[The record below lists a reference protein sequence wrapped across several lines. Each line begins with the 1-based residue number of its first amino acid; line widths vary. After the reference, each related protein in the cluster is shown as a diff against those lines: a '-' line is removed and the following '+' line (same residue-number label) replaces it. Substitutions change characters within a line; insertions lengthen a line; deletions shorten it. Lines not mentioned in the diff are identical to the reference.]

1 MRFLKLIIEG
11 YKSFQLPTEIDFTKG
26 RDEPGRN
33 VYLIGGMNGAGKTS
47 VLEGIHLCLYGQKKK
62 DVILKAINRAEL
74 LKGNAACLFELH
86 FETDEG
92 NTVIVKRSWQAV
104 LASGC
109 HMRPDGL
116 EEKLTVIKDG
126 KRVTV
131 ASPQMWQDYLD
142 ATIPQGITQFFFFDG
157 EKVQEMA
164 ADEHAAY
171 KLRSSMEAALGIGF
185 VRRLIDDLKHLRDEE
200 RRNRTDI
207 SDEDIRLK
215 ENELQ
220 IHRRKKDKLE
230 TQRAEINEYIEQFS
244 KELDERKKRFSS
256 LFGFDPDSIE
266 ATKDKER
273 RRVQLSSKLSEV
285 EHRAR
290 TLAEQSL
297 PLALLGRHFAPL
309 RSQIEAESERRK
321 QAAVRDV
328 AEDLSNA
335 VAEAVRDFEA
345 TERQAPLGEAE
356 YRVLRDR
363 IAGVVRQFGPGKDAR
378 QSVVA
383 LLNLSETAAARVLVR
398 IEEVEGTWNG
408 EFERLL
414 AEHQEIRHRH
424 EEVERDIGAAKVS
437 DDEQELFAQL
447 QTEMENYSAQIGRKR
462 EELRQTDE
470 ELSRV
475 NDIITTR
482 ERELD
487 MLYQKHCGAKEH
499 AAFLAQTEKAMEL
512 LTDYMK
518 ALRRMKIG
526 RLKASTTE
534 MYKRLASKG
543 DLISDIEI
551 DPDTYLITIRDHQG
565 HVVQKQNLSAGEKEV
580 FAISLLWGLAQTSQL
595 PLPIVIDT
603 PLSRLD
609 STHRDRIVSN
619 YFPEAGHQVVVL
631 STDTEVDQD
640 YYRQLEPYV
649 QHAVHLLFD
658 KHREMTTV
666 QEGYFWRTH

>member
-26 RDEPGRN
+26 RDEPERN
-33 VYLIGGMNGAGKTS
+33 VYLVGGMNGAGKTS
-47 VLEGIHLCLYGQKKK
+47 VLEAIHLCLYGQKKK
-62 DVILKAINRAEL
+62 DVVFKAINRSEMA
-74 LKGNAACLFELH
+74 KGNAACSFELH

-92 NTVIVKRSWQAV
+92 NTVVVKRGWQAPATMNK
-104 LASGC
+104 L
-109 HMRPDGL
+109 RPNDL

-157 EKVQEMA
+157 EKIQEMA

-185 VRRLIDDLKHLRDEE
+185 VRRLIDDLKHVRDEE

-220 IHRRKKDKLE
+220 IHRRKKEKLE
-230 TQRAEINEYIEQFS
+230 SQRSEIVEDIEQFTQ
-244 KELDERKKRFSS
+244 ELDERKKRFAS
-256 LFGFDPDSIE
+256 LFGFDPDNIDE
-266 ATKDKER
+266 TKAKER
-273 RRVQLSSKLSEV
+273 RRVQLSTKLSEV
-285 EHRAR
+285 EHRIR
-290 TLAEQSL
+290 SLAEQSL
-297 PLALLGRHFAPL
+297 PLVLLGRHFGSL
-309 RSQIEAESERRK
+309 RDQIEAEAQARR
-321 QAAVRDV
+321 QEAVRDV
-328 AEDLSNA
+328 AEDLGNA
-335 VAEAVRDFEA
+335 VAETVREFE
-345 TERQAPLGEAE
+345 TEERKQPLGEAE
-356 YRVLRDR
+356 YRVLRDK
-363 IAGVVRQFGPGKDAR
+363 IVDVVREFGPGEQAHKQVA
-378 QSVVA
+378 A
-383 LLNLSETAAARVLVR
+383 LLNLSETAAAKILVR
-398 IEEVEGTWNG
+398 LEEVENAWNG

-414 AEHQEIRHRH
+414 AEHKEIRVKHD
-424 EEVERDIGAAKVS
+424 EVEREIGTTQVG
-437 DDEQELFAQL
+437 EQEQEMYAQL
-447 QTEMENYSAQIGRKR
+447 QAEMENYSTQIGRKR
-462 EELRQTDE
+462 EELRQVEE
-470 ELSRV
+470 ELGRL
-475 NDIITTR
+475 NDIIVTR

-487 MLYQKHCGAKEH
+487 MLYQKHSGAKEQ
-499 AAFLAQTEKAMEL
+499 AALLTQTEKAMEL
-512 LTDYMK
+512 LSEYME

-526 RLKASTTE
+526 RLKTSTTE

-543 DLISDIEI
+543 DLISEIEI
-551 DPDTYLITIRDHQG
+551 DPDTYLITIRDHRG

-619 YFPEAGHQVVVL
+619 YFPEAGHQVIVL

-640 YYRQLEPYV
+640 YYRQLESHLQY
-649 QHAVHLLFD
+649 AIHLLFD
-658 KHREMTTV
+658 KHRELTTV
-666 QEGYFWRTH
+666 QEGYFWRNN

>member
-1 MRFLKLIIEG
+1 MKFLKLIIEG

-26 RDEPGRN
+26 RDDPGRN

-62 DVILKAINRAEL
+62 DVILKAINRSEL
-74 LKGNAACLFELH
+74 AKGNAACSFELH

-92 NTVIVKRSWQAV
+92 NTVVVKRAWQAGAV
-104 LASGC
+104 VNKP
-109 HMRPDGL
+109 RPDDL

-126 KRVTV
+126 RRVTV

-157 EKVQEMA
+157 EKIQEMA

-220 IHRRKKDKLE
+220 IHRRKKEKLE
-230 TQRAEINEYIEQFS
+230 GQRSEISEDIEQFVQ
-244 KELDERKKRFSS
+244 ELDERKKRFST

-266 ATKDKER
+266 ATKAKER
-273 RRVQLSSKLSEV
+273 RRVQLSTKLAEI
-285 EHRAR
+285 EHRTR

-297 PLALLGRHFAPL
+297 PLALLSRYFDPL
-309 RSQIEAESERRK
+309 RSQIDAEADRRK
-321 QAAVRDV
+321 RAAVRDV
-328 AEDLSNA
+328 AEDLGNA
-335 VAEAVRDFEA
+335 VAETVRDFEA
-345 TERQAPLGEAE
+345 TDRHSPLGEAE
-356 YRVLRDR
+356 YRVLRDK
-363 IAGVVRQFGPGKDAR
+363 IVDVVRQFGPGKDAR

-383 LLNLSETAAARVLVR
+383 LLNLSETAAAKILVR
-398 IEEVEGTWNG
+398 MEEVEGAWNG

-414 AEHQEIRHRH
+414 SEHQEIRHRH
-424 EEVERDIGAAKVS
+424 EEVERDIGASRVS
-437 DDEQELFAQL
+437 DEDQDMFAQL
-447 QTEMENYSAQIGRKR
+447 QTEMENYSTQIGRKR
-462 EELRQTDE
+462 EELRQVE
-470 ELSRV
+470 EDLSRV
-475 NDIITTR
+475 SDIIATR

-487 MLYQKHCGAKEH
+487 MLYQKHSGAKEQ
-499 AAFLAQTEKAMEL
+499 AAFLAQAEKAMEL
-512 LTDYMK
+512 LTDYME

-526 RLKASTTE
+526 RLKSSTTE

-543 DLISDIEI
+543 DLISNIEI

-595 PLPIVIDT
+595 QLPIVIDT

-640 YYRQLEPYV
+640 YYRQLEPHL

-658 KHREMTTV
+658 KHRELTTV
-666 QEGYFWRTH
+666 QEGYFWRNN

>member
-1 MRFLKLIIEG
+1 MRFLKLVIEG

-33 VYLIGGMNGAGKTS
+33 VYLVGGMNGAGKTS
-47 VLEGIHLCLYGQKKK
+47 VLEAIHLCLYGQKKK
-62 DVILKAINRAEL
+62 DAVFKAINRAEMA
-74 LKGNAACLFELH
+74 KGNAACAFELH

-92 NTVIVKRSWQAV
+92 NTVVVKRSWQAGATV
-104 LASGC
+104 NKP
-109 HMRPDGL
+109 RPDDL
-116 EEKLTVIKDG
+116 DEKLTVIKDG

-157 EKVQEMA
+157 EKIQEMA

-185 VRRLIDDLKHLRDEE
+185 VRRLIDDLKHVRDEE

-220 IHRRKKDKLE
+220 IHRRKQQKLE
-230 TQRAEINEYIEQFS
+230 AQRTEVNEDIEQFTQ
-244 KELDERKKRFSS
+244 ELEDRKKRFSS
-256 LFGFDPDSIE
+256 LFGFDPDNLDE
-266 ATKDKER
+266 TKAKER
-273 RRVQLSSKLSEV
+273 RRVQLSTKLSEI
-285 EHRAR
+285 EHRVR
-290 TLAEQSL
+290 SLAEGSL
-297 PLALLGRHFAPL
+297 PLALLGPYFGSL
-309 RSQIEAESERRK
+309 REQIDAESQARK
-321 QAAVRDV
+321 QEAVRDV
-328 AEDLSNA
+328 AEDLGNA
-335 VAEAVRDFEA
+335 VAETVRDFESQ
-345 TERQAPLGEAE
+345 ERNAPLGEAE
-356 YRVLRDR
+356 YRVLRDK
-363 IAGVVRQFGPGKDAR
+363 IVDVVRQFGPGKQAR
-378 QSVVA
+378 QEVVA
-383 LLNLSETAAARVLVR
+383 LLNLSETAAAKILVR
-398 IEEVEGTWNG
+398 LEEVETAWNG

-414 AEHQEIRHRH
+414 AEHQELRLKHD
-424 EEVERDIGAAKVS
+424 EVEREIGSTRVG
-437 DDEQELFAQL
+437 DDEHELYSQL
-447 QTEMENYSAQIGRKR
+447 LAEMESYSTQIGRKK
-462 EELRQTDE
+462 EELRQVDE
-470 ELSRV
+470 ELGRV
-475 NDIITTR
+475 NDIIATR

-487 MLYQKHCGAKEH
+487 MLYQKHSGAKEQ
-499 AAFLAQTEKAMEL
+499 AAFLGQTEKAMDL
-512 LTDYMK
+512 LTEYMEV
-518 ALRRMKIG
+518 LRRTKIG

-551 DPDTYLITIRDHQG
+551 DPETYLITIKDHQG

-640 YYRQLEPYV
+640 YYRQLEPHV

-658 KHREMTTV
+658 KHRELTTV
-666 QEGYFWRTH
+666 QEGYFWRNN